1 MNNIYF
7 CIDSDELGREVAWQ
21 WRDQKS
27 QFFKIWIPKEKD
39 ILIIDELTPDERDLV
54 IAEIMHEI
62 EPELRQVRINRNN
75 QAKLRRVKK

>member
-27 QFFKIWIPKEKD
+27 QFFKIWIPKEED